1 MKSYVFPGD
10 IDPAIMAIGAEPI
23 PYMRTQ
29 EFSDIVLDSE
39 RILLSLIGCKGGR
52 TIIYTGSGTGAM
64 SAVVEN
70 YVTTKKKALV
80 IDGGSFGHRWWD
92 LCRYYGVEQIHYEV
106 PFAKDIDYED
116 LEKTVAEGR
125 PDVFLC
131 QHHET
136 STGELFNL
144 KKISAICRKYGVS
157 LVVDVIS
164 SFLAEELDMDEL
176 GIDIAVTSTQKGLN
190 IPPGLSILFFS
201 ERLRDYPFAHHG
213 YYWDFEENFSNLR
226 RGQTPYSP
234 ATTLYLQLH
243 ARLPA
248 VGGEVHQHAVAGGG
262 AQGIHHHHPPVGK
275 FLLHLPGGF
284 HGIQHRR
291 GHAGAEVD
299 VQHVP
304 LREQAAEI
312 FTVLIGVDL
321 GGLGD
326 LPVGDEPVK
335 APQGLRV
342 AAHVVRVVHPVHGLG
357 VKQHR
362 DPPRLKKGIG
372 HIHGGFAGELIVHWA
387 SFLLLI

>member
-10 IDPAIMAIGAEPI
+10 IDPAIMAIGSEPI

-29 EFSDIVLDSE
+29 EFSDIVLESE
-39 RILLSLIGCKGGR
+39 QILLRLIGCKGGR

-70 YVTTKKKALV
+70 YVTTKQKALV

-106 PFAKDIDYED
+106 PFAKDIDYAD

-136 STGELFNL
+136 STGELFDL
-144 KKISAICRKYGVS
+144 KKISAICRKYNVS

-164 SFLAEELDMDEL
+164 SFLAEELDMDAL

-201 ERLRDYPFAHHG
+201 ERLKDYPFAHRG

-243 ARLPA
+243 ARLKQLEA
-248 VGGEVHQHAVAGGG
+248 EGGPGKNIADVRHRCEV
-262 AQGIHHHHPPVGK
+262 
-275 FLLHLPGGF
+275 F
-284 HGIQHRR
+284 R
-291 GHAGAEVD
+291 GLCKKYRWDVPAEVPSSAVTGFQTKD
-299 VQHVP
+299 QNRTVFRGLIDQYETFLMPGSVP
-304 LREQAAEI
+304 GFYRVSHMGLQSDEDLRLLAE
-312 FTVLIGVDL
+312 
-321 GGLGD
+321 
-326 LPVGDEPVK
+326 
-335 APQGLRV
+335 R
-342 AAHVVRVVHPVHGLG
+342 
-357 VKQHR
+357 
-362 DPPRLKKGIG
+362 
-372 HIHGGFAGELIVHWA
+372 IHQFESAL
-387 SFLLLI
+387 